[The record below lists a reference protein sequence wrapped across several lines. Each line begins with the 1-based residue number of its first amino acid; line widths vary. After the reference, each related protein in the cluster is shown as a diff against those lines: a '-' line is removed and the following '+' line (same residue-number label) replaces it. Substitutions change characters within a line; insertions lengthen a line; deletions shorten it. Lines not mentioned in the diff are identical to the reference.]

1 MQVVILDLVIF
12 NNLDLAKLQD
22 PLKIHNNKEEEE
34 PQGESMHPYPD
45 YLVYQVARR
54 VITKHSLT
62 VNGIHNLINFENFT
76 KPGPVNETSLGY

>member
-1 MQVVILDLVIF
+1 MNYTQQQRRRRDRIIAGKSRLYG
-12 NNLDLAKLQD
+12 
-22 PLKIHNNKEEEE
+22 PEEEE
-34 PQGESMHPYPD
+34 PQGESTHPYPN